1 MAAFAQFSSDLD
13 PSTQKLLARGARLT
27 ELLKQPQYHPL
38 PVEDQ
43 VVSVFAGTRGY
54 MDNLPVS
61 SIGKFEAHLLSEL
74 KAREPAIIEA
84 IRNDQQI
91 KPDTE
96 TKLIAFIENLLRTFG

>member
-38 PVEDQ
+38 SVEDQ

-54 MDNLPVS
+54 LDSLPVDQV
-61 SIGKFEAHLLSEL
+61 GKFETQLLAEL
-74 KAREPAIIEA
+74 KASEPDIIEA

-91 KPDTE
+91 KPETE
-96 TKLIAFIENLLRTFG
+96 KKLIAFIEKLLRTFG